1 MLLALRVV
9 GNILF
14 LVGGLFYCKY
24 LVFPMGGFSDKMKIE
39 NCWKTVSGRAAERD
53 FGIVS

>member
-39 NCWKTVSGRAAERD
+39 KLLERSV
-53 FGIVS
+53 GELRREILG